1 MKISTKG
8 QVSIP
13 KEVRKSLNLKPG
25 DEVDFR
31 VEGNCAML
39 IPVKT
44 IKIPRDQVWF
54 WTKEWQEKEREAE
67 EDIKA
72 GRVYGPFS
80 SSKEMKRH
88 FEKKKGALAKD

>member
-25 DEVDFR
+25 DDVDFR

-67 EDIKA
+67 EDIKT

-80 SSKEMKRH
+80 SSKEMKSH
-88 FEKKKGALAKD
+88 FGKKKGALVKD